1 MLMKLSF
8 TIFMIAAMCMCWLV
22 GCEDEDTVTNSQ
34 RQAIERYLQQ
44 NHQPRLVSRQVAEQ
58 SGDTEFYDVWGLNTY
73 RYISTMYAEGRDE
86 KPVVEMGDD
95 VELSLTAYVFSGG
108 QPRAEAIYFTNE
120 QAQIDRLV
128 GLGLNTEFWSAEP
141 MKLRLGSGD
150 IIKGVEKALI
160 GCHEGDA
167 VEVYMTK
174 ESAYGKHA
182 VGIVPKDAS
191 IAWWFTI
198 TAVNKR

>member
-1 MLMKLSF
+1 MLMKLRF

-34 RQAIERYLQQ
+34 RQAIERYLQS

-120 QAQIDRLV
+120 QSQIDRLV